1 MPPRVSFPEAFRF
14 WLKLGFINFG
24 GPAGQIA
31 IMHRELVERKKWI
44 GEEQFLRALNF
55 CMFLPGPEAQQL
67 AIYVGSRLNGTPGGI
82 AAGALFVTPS
92 IFVMLLLSWLAV
104 TRGDLPVIR
113 GLFYGIQCVVIA
125 IVAEA
130 VLRIGR
136 RALHHRALLAFPA
149 GAFVALYVFKIH
161 FPWVV
166 LAAGLAG
173 FLLERRW
180 PEIFRPRRH
189 AASAEELLPGEISPE
204 APAAY
209 PPFSR
214 AVKIAALFLV
224 LWGVPFAALYVW
236 RGGADT
242 LVSIW
247 LFFTKAAFVTFGG
260 AYAVLSYI
268 ADVAVNHFHWLNA
281 HQMVEGLGLAETTPG
296 PLIMVTQYVGFLGA
310 WNFHGAHGPLANAIL
325 GALITTYVT
334 FLPCFFFIFV
344 GSPYI
349 EALASNRRLQAAL
362 AGITAAIVGV
372 ILNLAVFF
380 AGKVFF
386 ATGSLDYF
394 AVMLAAVSFILLLR
408 FKVPMYVLVP
418 AAALAGLAWKTF
430 M

>member
-1 MPPRVSFPEAFRF
+1 LPPRVPFADAFRF

-31 IMHRELVERKKWI
+31 IMHRELVERKQWI

-55 CMFLPGPEAQQL
+55 CMVLPGPEAQQL
-67 AIYVGSRLNGTPGGI
+67 AIYIGSRLHGTLGGI
-82 AAGALFVTPS
+82 VAGTFFVIPS
-92 IFVMLLLSWLAV
+92 IFVMLFLSWLAV
-104 TRGDLPVIR
+104 ARGELPVIR

-130 VLRIGR
+130 VLRIAR
-136 RALHHRALLAFPA
+136 RALHHRALMAFAA
-149 GAFVALYVFKIH
+149 GAFVALYFFNVH
-161 FPWVV
+161 FPWVI
-166 LAAGLAG
+166 LAAALAG
-173 FLLERRW
+173 LILQRHW
-180 PEIFRPRRH
+180 PHIFRPR
-189 AASAEELLPGEISPE
+189 APASAAQETSSGESAHE
-204 APAAY
+204 TPAAY

-214 AVKIAALFLV
+214 TVKIAALFLV
-224 LWGVPFAALYVW
+224 LWFVPFAALYVW
-236 RGGADT
+236 RGGSDV

-268 ADVAVNHFHWLNA
+268 ADVAVNHFHWLDA
-281 HQMVEGLGLAETTPG
+281 RQMVEGLGLAETTPG

-310 WNFHGAHGPLANAIL
+310 WNAHGAHDPLTNAIL

-334 FLPCFFFIFV
+334 FLPSFFFIFV

-349 EALASNRRLQAAL
+349 EALAANRRLQAAL

-386 ATGSLDYF
+386 ATGPLDLFALALASL
-394 AVMLAAVSFILLLR
+394 SFVLLLR
-408 FKVPMYVLVP
+408 FKVPMYILVP
-418 AAALAGLAWKTF
+418 AAALAGLAWKLF
-430 M
+430 S

>member
-1 MPPRVSFPEAFRF
+1 MPPRVPFAEAFRF

-31 IMHRELVERKKWI
+31 IMHRELVERKQWI

-67 AIYVGSRLNGTPGGI
+67 AIYIGSRLNGTLGGVV
-82 AAGALFVTPS
+82 AGSFFVIPS
-92 IFVMLLLSWLAV
+92 IFVMLFLSWLAV
-104 TRGDLPVIR
+104 ARGDLPVIR

-136 RALHHRALLAFPA
+136 RALHHRALVAFAA

-161 FPWVV
+161 FPWVI
-166 LAAGLAG
+166 LAAAIAG
-173 FLLERRW
+173 VLLHRRW
-180 PEIFRPRRH
+180 PHIFRPRT
-189 AASAEELLPGEISPE
+189 P
-204 APAAY
+204 APAGQGTPAVFPATAVAY

-224 LWGVPFAALYVW
+224 LWLVPFAALYAW
-236 RGGADT
+236 RGGSDV
-242 LVSIW
+242 LVAVS

-268 ADVAVNHFHWLNA
+268 ADVAVNHFHWLDA
-281 HQMVEGLGLAETTPG
+281 RQMVEGLGLAETTPG

-310 WNFHGAHGPLANAIL
+310 WKLHGAHDPLPNAVL
-325 GALITTYVT
+325 GALVTTYVT
-334 FLPCFFFIFV
+334 FLPSFFFIFV

-349 EALASNRRLQAAL
+349 EALAANRRLQAAL
-362 AGITAAIVGV
+362 TGITSAVVGV

-386 ATGSLDYF
+386 ANGSLDRF
-394 AVMLAAVSFILLLR
+394 ALALAAISFVLLLR

-418 AAALAGLAWKTF
+418 AAALTGLAWRLL
-430 M
+430 

>member
-1 MPPRVSFPEAFRF
+1 MPPRVPFGEAFRF

-31 IMHRELVERKKWI
+31 IMHRELVERKQWI

-55 CMFLPGPEAQQL
+55 CMVLPGPEAQQL
-67 AIYVGSRLNGTPGGI
+67 AIYIGSRLHGTLGGVV
-82 AAGALFVTPS
+82 AGAFFVIPS
-92 IFVMLLLSWLAV
+92 IFVMLFLSWLSVA
-104 TRGDLPVIR
+104 RGELLVIR

-136 RALHHRALLAFPA
+136 RALYHAALIAFA
-149 GAFVALYVFKIH
+149 AAAFAALFFFQVH
-161 FPWVV
+161 FPWVI
-166 LAAGLAG
+166 LAAALAG
-173 FLLERRW
+173 FFLQRRW
-180 PEIFRPRRH
+180 PQIFRPRGRTEGGQGISH
-189 AASAEELLPGEISPE
+189 AAGAHDALV
-204 APAAY
+204 AY

-214 AVKIAALFLV
+214 AVKIAALFAV
-224 LWGVPFAALYVW
+224 LWLVPFAALHAW
-236 RGGADT
+236 RGGADV
-242 LVSIW
+242 LVSVW

-268 ADVAVNHFHWLNA
+268 ADVAVNHFHWLDA
-281 HQMVEGLGLAETTPG
+281 RQMVEGLGLAETTPG

-310 WNFHGAHGPLANAIL
+310 WNSPGARDPLANAVL

-334 FLPCFFFIFV
+334 FLPSFFFIFV

-349 EALASNRRLQAAL
+349 EALAANRRLQAAL

-386 ATGSLDYF
+386 VNGSLDRF
-394 AVMLAAVSFILLLR
+394 ALALASVAFVFLLR
-408 FKVPMYVLVP
+408 FKLPMYILVP
-418 AAALAGLAWKTF
+418 AAALAGLAWKLF
-430 M
+430 L